1 MLENIQRLQQP
12 TMLDHKKKHNL
23 KMMGNLCDIFTLPGP
38 THLPGSAAVLKTT
51 DCILS
56 VGFWLGNGGS
66 KADIILKNC
75 GCLFC
80 PVWATWIMTEV
91 CVIVSSNRILPV
103 QKNNYVE
110 DSCWKHCKTN
120 EQHIV
125 TCRRLQ
131 LKQIIDMQ
139 EPGRKSW
146 WESFFGKSGNW
157 KAPAYTREFGKSHSS
172 AEKETCSEKT
182 WEDPKLSPQAK

>member
-1 MLENIQRLQQP
+1 MTFLLSPAPPTSLAQQQ
-12 TMLDHKKKHNL
+12 
-23 KMMGNLCDIFTLPGP
+23 
-38 THLPGSAAVLKTT
+38 VLKTT
-51 DCILS
+51 DCTLS
-56 VGFWLGNGGS
+56 VGFWLVMEGAKQTLFS
-66 KADIILKNC
+66 KNS

-91 CVIVSSNRILPV
+91 CVIVSSNRILSV

-131 LKQIIDMQ
+131 LKQRIDMQ

-146 WESFFGKSGNW
+146 WERSFGKSGNW

-172 AEKETCSEKT
+172 AEKETCSDKT
-182 WEDPKLSPQAK
+182 WEDPTRSPQAK